1 MSADKGAAVVI
12 HDDMEPQY
20 GVDRPVPAGDEET
33 HGLPTDCEVTEAMGG
48 EYTSVSVYPHPNGA
62 RAPLCGLS
70 IASPAQAQIENRSQ
84 VPADGAGV
92 PDRALRLA

>member
-12 HDDMEPQY
+12 HDYLEPQY

-48 EYTSVSVYPHPNGA
+48 EYTSVSVHPHPNGA
-62 RAPLCGLS
+62 RAPLGSLS
-70 IASPAQAQIENRSQ
+70 IASPEGPNRKSVQ

>member
-12 HDDMEPQY
+12 YDDLEPQY

-48 EYTSVSVYPHPNGA
+48 EYTSVSVHPHPNGA
-62 RAPLCGLS
+62 RAFWRCERRRLR
-70 IASPAQAQIENRSQ
+70 IFDSPMVSPHHGICTCN
-84 VPADGAGV
+84 D
-92 PDRALRLA
+92 

>member
-1 MSADKGAAVVI
+1 MALIES
-12 HDDMEPQY
+12 
-20 GVDRPVPAGDEET
+20 VPAGHEET
-33 HGLPTDCEVTEAMGG
+33 AWSSNGDCEVTEAMGG

-62 RAPLCGLS
+62 RAPLGSLS
-70 IASPAQAQIENRSQ
+70 IASPAGPNRKSVQ